1 VVARGVPR
9 GSTEPGGLEPLP
21 PLKKWRA
28 ITLATLIFVPGFWVL
43 LAGLV
48 ASSSETGID
57 GPNSGAALALG
68 LASIPFVFI
77 VLAFLS
83 EHPKAPAAVLK
94 AMGLALV
101 VGIPVSALAGD
112 ALTGIVTGVGAG
124 AIVALRLEPDHSY
137 RARMLAILLTG
148 LATFVLVRLVGS
160 AALLPAPILP
170 FTAIGVA
177 DHLSEL
183 DQGG

>member
-1 VVARGVPR
+1 VAARR
-9 GSTEPGGLEPLP
+9 QLRNSTEPGGIEPLP

-28 ITLATLIFVPGFWVL
+28 ITVATLLFVPGFWAL

-48 ASSSETGID
+48 AAGSESDVG
-57 GPNSGAALALG
+57 GPNPGAALALG

-83 EHPKAPAAVLK
+83 EHPRAPTAVLK

-101 VGIPVSALAGD
+101 VGIPVSALVVD

-124 AIVALRLEPDHSY
+124 GIVALRPDPSHSY
-137 RARMLAILLTG
+137 RARAVAVLLAG

-170 FTAIGVA
+170 LTAIGVA

-183 DQGG
+183 E

>member
-1 VVARGVPR
+1 VATEQRR
-9 GSTEPGGLEPLP
+9 RNTTEPGGLEPLP

-28 ITLATLIFVPGFWVL
+28 ITLATLLFVPGFWVL

-48 ASSSETGID
+48 AASSESEIG
-57 GPNSGAALALG
+57 GPNPGAALALG

-94 AMGLALV
+94 ALGLALV
-101 VGIPVSALAGD
+101 VGIPISAIAAD

-124 AIVALRLEPDHSY
+124 AIVALRLEQGHSY
-137 RARMLAILLTG
+137 RARILAILLTG
-148 LATFVLVRLVGS
+148 LATFVLVRLVGPV
-160 AALLPAPILP
+160 ALLPAPILP

-183 DQGG
+183 D

>member
-1 VVARGVPR
+1 VAAGRQLR
-9 GSTEPGGLEPLP
+9 RSAEPGGLEPLP

-28 ITLATLIFVPGFWVL
+28 ITLATLLFVPGFWAL

-48 ASSSETGID
+48 AGSSESDIG
-57 GPNSGAALALG
+57 GPNPGAALALG

-83 EHPKAPAAVLK
+83 EHPRAPGAVLK

-101 VGIPVSALAGD
+101 VGIPVSALAAD
-112 ALTGIVTGVGAG
+112 ALTGIVMGVGAG
-124 AIVALRLEPDHSY
+124 GIVALRLDPSHTYKS
-137 RARMLAILLTG
+137 RAFAVLLAG

-160 AALLPAPILP
+160 VALLSGPILP
-170 FTAIGVA
+170 LIAIGVA
-177 DHLSEL
+177 DHLSEPE
-183 DQGG
+183 

>member
-1 VVARGVPR
+1 MAASRSLRRPVP
-9 GSTEPGGLEPLP
+9 EGLAPLP

-28 ITLATLIFVPGFWVL
+28 ITLATLLFVPGFWVL

-48 ASSSETGID
+48 ASSSKTGIG
-57 GPNSGAALALG
+57 GPNPGAALALG

-94 AMGLALV
+94 SMGLALV
-101 VGIPVSALAGD
+101 VGIPVSALAAD
-112 ALTGIVTGVGAG
+112 ALTGVVTGVGAG
-124 AIVALRLEPDHSY
+124 AVVALRSEESHSFKA
-137 RARMLAILLTG
+137 RALAILFTG
-148 LATFVLVRLVGS
+148 VVTFLLVRLVGEI
-160 AALLPAPILP
+160 ALIPTPILP
-170 FTAIGVA
+170 FMAIGVA

-183 DQGG
+183 D

>member
-1 VVARGVPR
+1 VAASRSLR
-9 GSTEPGGLEPLP
+9 HPGPEGLAPLP

-28 ITLATLIFVPGFWVL
+28 ITLATLLFVPGFWVL

-48 ASSSETGID
+48 ASSSKTEIG
-57 GPNSGAALALG
+57 GPNPGAALALG

-101 VGIPVSALAGD
+101 VGIPVSALAAD
-112 ALTGIVTGVGAG
+112 ALTGIITGVGAG
-124 AIVALRLEPDHSY
+124 AIVALRSEESHSY
-137 RARMLAILLTG
+137 RARALAVLLTG
-148 LATFVLVRLVGS
+148 LATFVLVRLVGEV
-160 AALLPAPILP
+160 ALLPTPILP

-183 DQGG
+183 D

>member
-1 VVARGVPR
+1 VA
-9 GSTEPGGLEPLP
+9 TEQKRRTATGPGGLEPLP

-28 ITLATLIFVPGFWVL
+28 ITLATLLFVPGFWAL

-48 ASSSETGID
+48 AAGSERDLG
-57 GPNSGAALALG
+57 GPNPAAALALG
-68 LASIPFVFI
+68 LACVPFVFI

-83 EHPKAPAAVLK
+83 EHPKAPSAVLR

-112 ALTGIVTGVGAG
+112 ALTGIITGVGAG
-124 AIVALRLEPDHSY
+124 AIVALRAEPAHSY
-137 RARMLAILLTG
+137 KTRALAILLTG
-148 LATFVLVRLVGS
+148 AATFILVRLVGS

-170 FTAIGVA
+170 FIALGVA

-183 DQGG
+183 D

>member
-1 VVARGVPR
+1 MAASRPLRRPVP
-9 GSTEPGGLEPLP
+9 EGLAPLP

-48 ASSSETGID
+48 ASGSETEID
-57 GPNSGAALALG
+57 GPNPGAALALG

-101 VGIPVSALAGD
+101 VGIPVSALAAD

-124 AIVALRLEPDHSY
+124 AIVALRSEESHSFKA
-137 RARMLAILLTG
+137 RALAVLFTG
-148 LATFVLVRLVGS
+148 VVTFLLVRLVGEI
-160 AALLPAPILP
+160 ALLPAPILP

-183 DQGG
+183 D

>member
-1 VVARGVPR
+1 MATEQRR
-9 GSTEPGGLEPLP
+9 RNTTEPGGLEPLP

-28 ITLATLIFVPGFWVL
+28 ITLATLLFVPGFWVL

-48 ASSSETGID
+48 AASSESEIG
-57 GPNSGAALALG
+57 GPNPGAALALG

-101 VGIPVSALAGD
+101 VGIPISAIAAD

-124 AIVALRLEPDHSY
+124 AIVALRLEQGHSY
-137 RARMLAILLTG
+137 RARILAILLTG
-148 LATFVLVRLVGS
+148 LATFVLVRLVGPV
-160 AALLPAPILP
+160 ALLPAPILP

-183 DQGG
+183 D

>member
-1 VVARGVPR
+1 VDTRRARRRPVP
-9 GSTEPGGLEPLP
+9 EGLAPLP
-21 PLKKWRA
+21 PIKKWRA
-28 ITLATLIFVPGFWVL
+28 ITLATLLFVPGFWVL

-48 ASSSETGID
+48 AANSESDIG
-57 GPNSGAALALG
+57 GPNPGAALALG
-68 LASIPFVFI
+68 LASIPFVYI

-101 VGIPVSALAGD
+101 VGIPVSALAAD

-124 AIVALRLEPDHSY
+124 AIVALRSEESHSY
-137 RARMLAILLTG
+137 RARAVAVLLTG
-148 LATFVLVRLVGS
+148 VATFLLVRLVGEV
-160 AALLPAPILP
+160 ALLPTPILP

-183 DQGG
+183 D

>member
-1 VVARGVPR
+1 VTARR
-9 GSTEPGGLEPLP
+9 QSRRSAEPEVFEPLP
-21 PLKKWRA
+21 PVKKWRA
-28 ITLATLIFVPGFWVL
+28 ITVATLLFVPGFWAL

-48 ASSSETGID
+48 ATSSESDTG
-57 GPNSGAALALG
+57 GPDPGAALALG

-83 EHPKAPAAVLK
+83 ENPRAPVAVLQ

-101 VGIPVSALAGD
+101 VGIPVSALAAD

-124 AIVALRLEPDHSY
+124 GIVALRPEPARNF
-137 RARMLAILLTG
+137 RARAIAVLLTG
-148 LATFVLVRLVGS
+148 LATFILVRLAGS

-170 FTAIGVA
+170 LTAIGVA
-177 DHLSEL
+177 DHLSES
-183 DQGG
+183 G

>member
-1 VVARGVPR
+1 MNWLIAR
-9 GSTEPGGLEPLP
+9 LP
-21 PLKKWRA
+21 
-28 ITLATLIFVPGFWVL
+28 
-43 LAGLV
+43 
-48 ASSSETGID
+48 
-57 GPNSGAALALG
+57 
-68 LASIPFVFI
+68 
-77 VLAFLS
+77 
-83 EHPKAPAAVLK
+83 
-94 AMGLALV
+94 LV

-124 AIVALRLEPDHSY
+124 AIVALRLGQDHSY

-170 FTAIGVA
+170 FIAIGVA

-183 DQGG
+183 DQGPSAAPVTASRRLTREFHPL

>member
-1 VVARGVPR
+1 
-9 GSTEPGGLEPLP
+9 
-21 PLKKWRA
+21 
-28 ITLATLIFVPGFWVL
+28 VL

-48 ASSSETGID
+48 ASSSEAEIG
-57 GPNSGAALALG
+57 GPNPGAALALG

-101 VGIPVSALAGD
+101 VGIPVSALAAD

-124 AIVALRLEPDHSY
+124 AIVALRLEQTHSY
-137 RARMLAILLTG
+137 RGRMLAILLTG

-177 DHLSEL
+177 DHLAEL
-183 DQGG
+183 DQGS